1 MNLINTTGITKPIVK
16 LGNAIVMTVAP
27 VANLL
32 EMANESSL
40 AWTESH
46 SADVAAKTIERNAV
60 RESNHANSLRKAL
73 ADAQRTTIDTDL
85 YVSEVQD
92 AVDVNAMRTRIHEAK
107 RKQFHS
113 LSDAEVL
120 RLAQKDNLTD
130 ADILRAAKV
139 GITAPVA
146 TTTLDTAPKSEF
158 DLSSFTTK

>member
-1 MNLINTTGITKPIVK
+1 MNLINTTGITKPLVK
-16 LGNAIVMTVAP
+16 LGNAVVMTVAP

-46 SADVAAKTIERNAV
+46 AADVAAKTIERNAV
-60 RESNHANSLRKAL
+60 RETVHANSLRRAL
-73 ADAQRTTIDTDL
+73 AEAQRNTLETNL
-85 YVSEVQD
+85 FVSEVQD
-92 AVDVNAMRTRIHEAK
+92 AVDVNAMRARIHEAK

-113 LSDAEVL
+113 LSEEAIL
-120 RLAQKDNLTD
+120 KLAQKDNLTD

-146 TTTLDTAPKSEF
+146 TTTIDAPKSEF
-158 DLSSFTTK
+158 DLGAFTTK